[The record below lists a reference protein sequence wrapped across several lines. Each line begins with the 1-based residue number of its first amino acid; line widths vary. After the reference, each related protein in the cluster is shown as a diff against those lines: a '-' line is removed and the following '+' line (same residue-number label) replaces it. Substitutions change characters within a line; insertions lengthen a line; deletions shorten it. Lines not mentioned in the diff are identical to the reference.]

1 MLKKKKSRAGG
12 LTLVTL
18 RINNN
23 KELLIGTLL
32 LMAKFSKS
40 DADKDKE

>member
-1 MLKKKKSRAGG
+1 MKRKGRAGG

-18 RINNN
+18 KINNN

-32 LMAKFSKS
+32 LLPKFSKS
-40 DADKDKE
+40 DADKDRE

>member
-1 MLKKKKSRAGG
+1 MKRKGRAGG

-23 KELLIGTLL
+23 KELINRDFAVA
-32 LMAKFSKS
+32 AKV
-40 DADKDKE
+40 